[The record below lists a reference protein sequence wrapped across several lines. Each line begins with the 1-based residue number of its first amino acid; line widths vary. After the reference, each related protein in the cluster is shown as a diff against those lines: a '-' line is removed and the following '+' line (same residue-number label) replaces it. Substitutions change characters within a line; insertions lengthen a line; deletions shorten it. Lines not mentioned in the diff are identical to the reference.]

1 MATLGEIIKAYRE
14 EHHLSMDEFARASGM
29 SKTYVWMLEKNK
41 NTNGGKEVVPT
52 VEYIQKAAK
61 GMFMDFNTLFE
72 MVKGTA
78 KVDTDVK
85 ELVAKKALRIPV
97 LGKVAAGTP
106 ISAIEE
112 IIGYEEISDEL
123 ARTGEF
129 FALKIKGNS
138 MEPRIENGSIV
149 IVRQQDDAE
158 NGDIVVAL
166 VNGDDAVCK
175 KLVKT
180 KSGIS
185 LVSINPS
192 YDPLF
197 FSNVEINEIPVRII
211 GKVVEFRT
219 KCE

>member
-29 SKTYVWMLEKNK
+29 SKTYVWMLEKNR

-85 ELVAKKALRIPV
+85 ELVSKRALRIPV
-97 LGKVAAGTP
+97 LGRVAAGVP
-106 ISAIEE
+106 LSAIEE
-112 IIGYEEISDEL
+112 IIGYEEISDQL
-123 ARTGEF
+123 ARTGEI
-129 FALKIKGNS
+129 FALRIKGNS
-138 MEPRIENGSIV
+138 MEPKIENGSTV
-149 IVRQQDDAE
+149 IVRRQDDAE
-158 NGDIVVAL
+158 SGDIVVAL

-175 KLVKT
+175 KLVKA
-180 KSGIS
+180 KGGIS

-192 YDPLF
+192 YDPMF
-197 FSNVEINEIPVRII
+197 FSAAEIEEIPVRII